1 MPPPPEPLRNV
12 PKVVAEVGGGQGAA
26 EIARVIELI
35 TATGEWDTHWEDRL
49 RLDDKILSS
58 YGGVAA
64 S

>member
-1 MPPPPEPLRNV
+1 M
-12 PKVVAEVGGGQGAA
+12 VAEVGGEQGAA